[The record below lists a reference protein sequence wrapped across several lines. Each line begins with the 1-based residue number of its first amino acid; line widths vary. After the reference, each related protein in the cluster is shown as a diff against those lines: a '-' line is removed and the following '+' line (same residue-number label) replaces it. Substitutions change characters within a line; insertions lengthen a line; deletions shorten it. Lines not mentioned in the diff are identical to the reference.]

1 MINFYD
7 KVRAATDRFIES
19 NEFKVMYTVSG
30 GIVSFAALEGNQYSE
45 ALKLTD
51 FALNEAKTLGR
62 NRCYIFDGETY
73 RKFSEEGD
81 YPGTAGGCAQW
92 LPGFCYFISLYLT
105 KIKKYLMEQKL

>member
-1 MINFYD
+1 MQINFMIN
-7 KVRAATDRFIES
+7 VRAATDRFIES

-62 NRCYIFDGETY
+62 NRCLYILTEKTY
-73 RKFSEEGD
+73 RKIFFGRGEI

-92 LPGFCYFISLYLT
+92 LPGFYGFLSSLLFD
-105 KIKKYLMEQKL
+105 ER